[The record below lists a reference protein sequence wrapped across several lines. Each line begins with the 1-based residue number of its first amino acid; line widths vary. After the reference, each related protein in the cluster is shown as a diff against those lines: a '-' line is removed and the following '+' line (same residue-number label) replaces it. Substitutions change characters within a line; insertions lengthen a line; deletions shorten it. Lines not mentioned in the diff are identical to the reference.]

1 MSLSFTSSTL
11 ACLPAY
17 LPTLLFSCILFSFL
31 PSSQLQLNLLT
42 LPPSSSKL
50 PHSANLLLLPR
61 PPHSVSSPPPSLPT
75 LLPLSLP
82 VTPLPL
88 PSSYPSHFPLTL
100 FFSLLSRPLCLP
112 LPPFPPLFLPNQI
125 IAEVS
130 ECEGWVRSTTKPRKN
145 STWKTNT

>member
-112 LPPFPPLFLPNQI
+112 LPPFFFLPLFLPLPLPPFPPLFLPNQI

-130 ECEGWVRSTTKPRKN
+130 ECEG
-145 STWKTNT
+145 